1 MNAQIS
7 SIENLIARDPGQRNV
22 FRLLVVDQLRLAA
35 LSLRMARRVTIVS
48 GFYVPD
54 AGAGETDGPPG
65 AQALGDALEQLGVPV
80 DYVTDDWNKPLFE
93 AMGSEPIVQTEA
105 YLNTANPSHLVAIER
120 LGRSSDGRYRNMKG
134 EDVTAHTAPLD
145 ELFLEA
151 AGLGMTTIGIG
162 DGGNEIGMGRV
173 FAEALAAVPH
183 GPSIATTIST
193 DFCIAAGVSNWGA
206 YGLTGALSVLS
217 GRDLLP
223 SAEAAAKLIGQVV
236 EIGGAVDG
244 VTLRHEAT
252 VDGLPLADS
261 LRMLE
266 NIRRQIVP
274 SPLTRKGRLQVG
286 VIGYGQ
292 SGRAATALLSAHG
305 HRVRVSDLASV
316 VVEPGTVLSGVESG
330 AHSIEFLKDCNLVV
344 ASPGVP
350 ADASIH
356 NDLHRY
362 GVPVLS
368 ELEVAYQLGDRRLV
382 AVTGTVGK
390 RSTVE
395 LMRKMFQA
403 AGRQLTIGGNRGTP
417 LSALLLDKRTSDP
430 VAIAVS
436 SFQLET
442 VVEFR
447 PHIAV
452 MLNIDEAHLDRH
464 RTVEEY
470 LRIKSRIFMNH
481 QPDDVLVLCFDDE
494 RLRPLARKH
503 QGRTLYVSARQ
514 MVDRGAWL
522 SGGRA
527 FINLDGNCEELGLVN
542 PEYPENFLA
551 AIVVC
556 RLSGIGPT
564 SIIRA
569 IGEIY
574 QAEPAP

>member
-7 SIENLIARDPGQRNV
+7 SIENLIARDPGRRNV
-22 FRLLVVDQLRLAA
+22 FRLLVVDQLRLSAM
-35 LSLRMARRVTIVS
+35 SLRVARRVAIVS

-54 AGAGETDGPPG
+54 ANAGETDGPPG
-65 AQALGDALEQLGVPV
+65 AKILGEALEQLGVSV
-80 DYVTDDWNKPLFE
+80 DYITDEWNRPIFE
-93 AMGSEPIVQTEA
+93 AMGIEPIIQTES
-105 YLNTANPSHLVAIER
+105 YLKDSKPSHLVAIER
-120 LGRSSDGRYRNMKG
+120 LGKSRDGRYRNMKG

-145 ELFLEA
+145 ELFTEA
-151 AGLGMTTIGIG
+151 ANLGMTTIGIG

-173 FAEALAAVPH
+173 FAETITAIPH
-183 GPSIATTIST
+183 GQSIATTVST

-223 SAEAAAKLIGQVV
+223 SAEAAAKLIDQVV

-244 VTLRHEAT
+244 ITLRNEPT
-252 VDGLPLADS
+252 VDGLPMADS

-274 SPLTRKGRLQVG
+274 SPLARDKPLQVG

-292 SGRAATALLSAHG
+292 AGRAATALLSSCG
-305 HRVRVSDLASV
+305 HQVRVSDLESV
-316 VVEPGTVLSGVESG
+316 VVEPRSVLFGVESG
-330 AHSIEFLKDCNLVV
+330 AHSIEFLKDCDLVV
-344 ASPGVP
+344 ASPGVR
-350 ADASIH
+350 ADAAIR
-356 NDLHRY
+356 NDLHRC

-368 ELEVAYQLGDRRLV
+368 ELEVAYQLCDRRLI

-390 RSTVE
+390 RTTVE

-417 LSALLLDKRTSDP
+417 LSALLLDEQTSDP
-430 VAIAVS
+430 VAVAVS

-442 VVEFR
+442 VVQFR
-447 PHIAV
+447 PHIAI

-464 RTVEEY
+464 QTVEEY

-481 QPDDVLVLCFDDE
+481 QPDDLLILNYDDE

-503 QGRTLYVSARQ
+503 QGKTLYVSAKQ

-522 SGGRA
+522 SDGKA
-527 FINLDGNCEELGLVN
+527 FINLDGTCEELGSVR
-542 PEYPENFLA
+542 PDFPENFLT
-551 AIVVC
+551 AILVC
-556 RLSGIGPT
+556 RLCGIGAAAVT
-564 SIIRA
+564 RA
-569 IGEIY
+569 IAEVY
-574 QAEPAP
+574 HAEPTR